1 MPSTHLRTG
10 AAVLTIAAGLSSLAF
25 TRAAPLPRE
34 QDAELQSHA
43 IAGSLHYVA
52 YLPNGYDGATTRYPV
67 VYLLHGLPANASGY
81 RGVGFVEQALDAT
94 GSAAI
99 LVAPQGSTDS
109 KTDPE
114 YLDAG
119 PGNRWDTA
127 ITSELVQA
135 VDTRFRT
142 IASRSAR
149 ALVGISAG
157 GYGAMH
163 LALKHLD
170 QFAVVESWSGYF
182 HPTDPTGTKPLDLGS
197 SLANAQADVHRQLQ
211 ASRSRLKSLGTYI
224 AFYVGRNDIR
234 FAAENRQL
242 NLELS
247 RAGIPHVF
255 RVYPGGHDQ
264 SLWQRYAAPW
274 LTLALDH
281 LAPASG

>member
-1 MPSTHLRTG
+1 MPSTVTRAG
-10 AAVLTIAAGLSSLAF
+10 AAVLAGAAALSGLAVA
-25 TRAAPLPRE
+25 RAGPSPRQ
-34 QDAELQSHA
+34 QDSALQSQA
-43 IAGSLHYVA
+43 IAGSLHFVA
-52 YLPNGYDGATTRYPV
+52 YLPNGYDQGTTRYPV
-67 VYLLHGLPANASGY
+67 VYLLHGLPATGTGY

-94 GSAAI
+94 GSPAI

-114 YLDAG
+114 YLDQG

-127 ITSELVQA
+127 ITRELVHV
-135 VDTRFRT
+135 VDARFRT
-142 IASRSAR
+142 IRSRAGR
-149 ALVGISAG
+149 ALVGVSAG

-163 LALKHLD
+163 LALSHLG
-170 QFAVVESWSGYF
+170 QFAAVESWSGYF

-197 SLANAQADVHRQLQ
+197 KLANARADVHRQLQ
-211 ASRSRLKSLGTYI
+211 ADSAQLKALPTFI
-224 AFYVGRNDIR
+224 AFYVGRDDTR

-255 RVYPGGHDQ
+255 RVYAGGHDQ

-274 LTLALDH
+274 LTLALNH